1 MKIEPTSANT
11 APISGV
17 YFYKHNGNAE
27 FRRYTGKAS
36 HSAAELYRARA
47 VATLVKA
54 GHSVASA
61 KARAK
66 RLTAIKGDHHGS
78 GPCHSRPDLVLAMNA
93 EPSPA

>member
-1 MKIEPTSANT
+1 MKIEPKSANA
-11 APISGV
+11 APVSGV

-36 HSAAELYRARA
+36 HSAAELYLARA
-47 VATLVKA
+47 VATMVKG

-66 RLTAIKGDHHGS
+66 RLMATKGDHRAS

-93 EPSPA
+93 